1 MSKHKY
7 YHLLNLIGYGLAKFD
22 TQLIKQFGFNTKTDF
37 YQYFVQLGL
46 AETTGVVKQRMDLF
60 DPYFENGR
68 RGWWQ
73 KKDVYEHRKLFID
86 SLFGTA
92 DVTEFADILK
102 MSLKEE
108 GFLKGILVAPVPI
121 VQTRFRKLQETG
133 LEAEQYF
140 LQHFQSVPLFKAGR
154 IEDARL
160 YGDGYDFQI
169 KTADRVF
176 LSEVKGIRE
185 NRGRFRMT
193 EKEFLKAKEFPNQF
207 VLSLVLNLDNIPRI
221 MIIENP
227 LKELDFREKIVQSKA
242 VKEYHVIGDIY

>member
-22 TQLIKQFGFNTKTDF
+22 IQLIKQFGFNTKTDF

-86 SLFGTA
+86 SLFGNA

-108 GFLKGILVAPVPI
+108 GLLKDIFVAQKPI
-121 VQTRFRKLQETG
+121 IQTRFRKLQETG

-169 KTADRVF
+169 TTPDKIF

-193 EKEFLKAKEFPNQF
+193 EREFLKAKEFPNQF

-242 VKEYHVIGDIY
+242 VKEYHVLGDIY

>member
-22 TQLIKQFGFNTKTDF
+22 TQLIKQFGFETKLAF
-37 YQYFVQLGL
+37 YQYFVQIGL
-46 AETTGVVKQRMDLF
+46 AETTGVIKQRMDLF

-92 DVTEFADILK
+92 DVKEFADILK

-108 GFLKGILVAPVPI
+108 GFLKDILVTQRPI

-140 LQHFQSVPLFKAGR
+140 LQHFQSVPLFKAGS

-169 KTADRVF
+169 TTTDRVF
-176 LSEVKGIRE
+176 LSEIKGIRE

-193 EKEFLKAKEFPNQF
+193 EREFLKAKEFSTQF
-207 VLSLVLNLDNIPRI
+207 VLSLVLNLDNVPRI
-221 MIIENP
+221 VTIENP
-227 LKELDFREKIVQSKA
+227 LRELDFREKIIQSKA
-242 VKEYHVIGDIY
+242 VKEYHVLEDIY

>member
-108 GFLKGILVAPVPI
+108 GFLKDIFVAQKPI
-121 VQTRFRKLQETG
+121 IQTRFRKLQETG

-140 LQHFQSVPLFKAGR
+140 WQHFQSVPLFKAGS

-169 KTADRVF
+169 TTTDRVF

-193 EKEFLKAKEFPNQF
+193 EKEFFKAKEFPNQF
-207 VLSLVLNLDNIPRI
+207 VLSLVLNLENIPRI
-221 MIIENP
+221 VTIENP
-227 LKELDFREKIVQSKA
+227 LKELGFREKIVQSKA
-242 VKEYHVIGDIY
+242 VKEYHVLEDIY

>member
-1 MSKHKY
+1 MGRHKY
-7 YHLLNLIGYGLAKFD
+7 YDILNLIGYGLSKFD
-22 TQLIKQFGFNTKTDF
+22 SELIKEFGYKSKSEF
-37 YQYFVQLGL
+37 YQYFVELGL
-46 AETTGVVKQRMDLF
+46 VETRSVIKNRRDIF
-60 DPYFENGR
+60 DPFFPNPR
-68 RGWWQ
+68 SGWWQ

-92 DVTEFADILK
+92 DVTEFAAIIK

-108 GFLKGILVAPVPI
+108 GFLKDILEVQKPI

-140 LQHFQSVPLFKAGR
+140 LCHFQSVPLFQSGS

-169 KTADRVF
+169 TTMDRIF

-207 VLSLVLNLDNIPRI
+207 VLSLVLNLDNAPRI
-221 MIIENP
+221 LTIENP
-227 LKELDFREKIVQSKA
+227 LKELDFREKIVPSKA
-242 VKEYHVIGDIY
+242 VKEYHVLGDIY